1 MLKNAPSGNVNAGLL
16 TFTRV
21 VASNGE
27 RFLLFH
33 LFYFFLF
40 FVPCLFRDLFRG
52 RKEEEI
58 LRRESGWGV
67 RGSLDTWD
75 TLNLVLLKQRWMER
89 FGVFLEWK
97 LGLSSVFRYIL
108 INIEVEGG
116 LSFRGC

>member
-33 LFYFFLF
+33 LFYFYFYFF
-40 FVPCLFRDLFRG
+40 FVLCLFRDLFRG
-52 RKEEEI
+52 RKEGEI

-67 RGSLDTWD
+67 RGGLDTWD

-89 FGVFLEWK
+89 FGVFFGMEIRVVEYFSLY
-97 LGLSSVFRYIL
+97 LG
-108 INIEVEGG
+108 
-116 LSFRGC
+116 

>member
-33 LFYFFLF
+33 RFYFFF
-40 FVPCLFRDLFRG
+40 FVLCLFRDLFRG

-58 LRRESGWGV
+58 LRSESGWGIP
-67 RGSLDTWD
+67 GSLDTWD

-108 INIEVEGG
+108 VNIEVEGG